1 MLKIWQTRHAL
12 CSLLIA
18 HSPHQSLLP
27 PDTADK
33 ALGQS
38 LFTSFALLAALIY
51 NIWLSETSKF
61 AIPIANNQEAYIGE
75 WWVIMR
81 NAKGTKYVWKEKW
94 QPHDMVM
101 AVSILKDATWKYCVS
116 PESQN
121 RSNEG
126 AHRTFNFTELLKGK
140 MDFISEKW
148 ISFPELFKLS
158 LFSHLPEGLKWVAWL
173 AALQGRMLSV
183 NLWLQPLS

>member
-1 MLKIWQTRHAL
+1 MLNIWQTRHAL

-33 ALGQS
+33 ALRQL

-51 NIWLSETSKF
+51 NIWLSETSEF
-61 AIPIANNQEAYIGE
+61 AVPTTNNQEACIGG

-121 RSNEG
+121 RSNEED
-126 AHRTFNFTELLKGK
+126 HRTINFKELLKRK
-140 MDFISEKW
+140 MNFLSKKC
-148 ISFPELFKLS
+148 ISFPELFKLRLS
-158 LFSHLPEGLKWVAWL
+158 SHLPEGLRWEAWL
-173 AALQGRMLSV
+173 AALQGPTLSV
-183 NLWLQPLS
+183 NLWL